1 MTTTDKI
8 KRLDAITY
16 HYETAIA
23 QLGSIV
29 AASGLEGQQENDSD
43 LAKVYTAA
51 NELRLAAIRYLLEA
65 KR

>member
-23 QLGSIV
+23 QLGQIV
-29 AASGLEGQQENDSD
+29 AVSGLEGQEQHDGE
-43 LAKVYTAA
+43 LAKVYSAA
-51 NELRLAAIRYLLEA
+51 NELRLAAIRHLLET
-65 KR
+65 K

>member
-16 HYETAIA
+16 HYETAIS
-23 QLGSIV
+23 QLGEIV
-29 AASGLEGQQENDSD
+29 AVSGLEGQQEKDGQ

-51 NELRLAAIRYLLEA
+51 NELRLAAIRALLET
-65 KR
+65 K

>member
-8 KRLDAITY
+8 KRLDAITF
-16 HYETAIA
+16 HYQTAVD
-23 QLGSIV
+23 QLGNIV
-29 AASGLEGQQENDSD
+29 AVSGLEGQQENDSE
-43 LAKVYTAA
+43 LAKVYNAA